1 MIYVEAPDPELKWP
15 ILFLAGGIS
24 NCPNWQGE
32 LVDHLEVM
40 DLPLTVCN
48 PRRENF
54 PMDDP
59 SAAAEQIEWEHKL
72 LAKAD
77 IISFWFPKE
86 TLCPITLFELGK
98 WLHAKPIIGTEYG
111 YQRALDVR
119 IQAELELGH
128 GYPVHKSIEALAFA
142 IQSQVRW

>member
-1 MIYVEAPDPELKWP
+1 MIYVEAPDPEVKWP
-15 ILFLAGGIS
+15 ILFIAGGIS
-24 NCPNWQGE
+24 NCPNWQAE
-32 LVDHLEVM
+32 LVEHLEVM
-40 DLPLTVCN
+40 DLPLIVCN

-59 SAAAEQIEWEHKL
+59 SAAAEQIEWEHRML
-72 LAKAD
+72 SKAD

-98 WLHAKPIIGTEYG
+98 WLHAEPIIGTEYG

-119 IQAELELGH
+119 IQTDLELGPS
-128 GYPVHKSIEALAFA
+128 YPIYKSVEYLAFA
-142 IQSQVRW
+142 IQSQVR